1 MSFYSGIV
9 LCTNPNKFK
18 LFDTSSSST
27 SSSTLTSL
35 SSTETS
41 SEHSS
46 TTRRPYYPDTFNPGA
61 IAGVAIGSLVFIFF
75 MSIGA
80 YYIRRQRLY
89 YLPNYHDYRP
99 I

>member
-1 MSFYSGIV
+1 MIFYSGIV
-9 LCTNPNKFK
+9 LCTNPSKFQ

-35 SSTETS
+35 SSSETS
-41 SEHSS
+41 STRST

-61 IAGVAIGSLVFIFF
+61 IAGVVIGSVVFILF

-80 YYIRRQRLY
+80 YYIRRQRLG
-89 YLPNYHDYRP
+89 YLPYYHNYHP